1 MTYSYALSIDYSKNP
16 YYADNPAMFMLLL
29 SRVVNNQQHYA
40 PIKAANRP
48 LREWMDYA
56 TSKLGLHRAK
66 SQAFVILNGMTKLPH
81 CKRCGREL
89 SDHNVKSIKH
99 GFTDFCCN
107 KCSARWHSENWSD
120 DDHVKLSHA
129 VKNAYASMTIERRD
143 EIRAACRQAACNP
156 SVRQRRIESLKKTL
170 ANRTSEER
178 ALASRRISEAYHSM
192 PEEKKALRRERQSYS
207 LQHMDAQRKE
217 HRNNLIKQKNRQSW
231 LNRSEEEKEAYRQTR
246 RTAALNR
253 PQEAIER
260 MVAACNKTKKKN
272 KSFSTSKPE
281 EDAFYMLVDAFG
293 VDSVI
298 RQYKCSR
305 YPFNCDFYVK
315 PLDLFIE
322 CNYFWQHGRHPF
334 DNASK
339 ADIAILE
346 KWKSKCRKHN
356 AYERAIYVWTQLDVR
371 KQQTA
376 EDNKLNYKAFYEVED
391 FNRWAKS
398 IIKVGRKGNEEV
410 I

>member
-56 TSKLGLHRAK
+56 TSK
-66 SQAFVILNGMTKLPH
+66 
-81 CKRCGREL
+81 
-89 SDHNVKSIKH
+89 
-99 GFTDFCCN
+99 
-107 KCSARWHSENWSD
+107 
-120 DDHVKLSHA
+120 
-129 VKNAYASMTIERRD
+129 
-143 EIRAACRQAACNP
+143 
-156 SVRQRRIESLKKTL
+156 
-170 ANRTSEER
+170 
-178 ALASRRISEAYHSM
+178 
-192 PEEKKALRRERQSYS
+192 
-207 LQHMDAQRKE
+207 
-217 HRNNLIKQKNRQSW
+217 
-231 LNRSEEEKEAYRQTR
+231 
-246 RTAALNR
+246 
-253 PQEAIER
+253 
-260 MVAACNKTKKKN
+260 
-272 KSFSTSKPE
+272 PE

-305 YPFNCDFYVK
+305 YPFNYDFYVK

-322 CNYFWQHGRHPF
+322 CNYFQQHGRHPF

-346 KWKSKCRKHN
+346 KWKSKRRKHN

-398 IIKVGRKGNEEV
+398 IIKVGRKDNEEV